1 LVIPGDNGWLV
12 PAGDVDALVEAMKQA
27 LDTPLDRLQ
36 AMGRAGRA
44 RVLER
49 HNIQTEVA
57 KLAELF
63 GRSEEQFAKG

>member
-1 LVIPGDNGWLV
+1 V

-27 LDTPLDRLQ
+27 LEIPVDRLQ

-49 HNIQTEVA
+49 HNIKTEVA

-63 GRSEEQFAKG
+63 GTRQVG